1 MIEIVFWNGVRGT
14 TSAEI
19 FDQLRM
25 ERHIKSTLVSL
36 GKLSTTS
43 STIKENLKCK
53 FVVYVSC

>member
-1 MIEIVFWNGVRGT
+1 MTETDLWNGARGT

-25 ERHIKSTLVSL
+25 EIHIKSTLVSL

-53 FVVYVSC
+53 FAVYVSC